1 MCALT
6 ANVGLLARVAPQAER
21 FINRN
26 ILGLQP
32 DPDHWPMPHN
42 CGSLPVP
49 EGMTLNDDTGQ
60 TLILDREFM
69 STWPHRR
76 TTIGAHVFRFEENS
90 EYDCG
95 WRLADVASR
104 FIRRHGGPEFD
115 LAGIVPPPDT
125 FGHVRVLPWVARR
138 FAQLLKVSFQPDLF
152 ETTCPLSVHPDR
164 QRRPALPLTEMFR
177 IGNASITQLKDAR
190 VLLIDW
196 RIQNGKTLLT
206 LARLLRKKG
215 AQVAR
220 FAWLG

>member
-1 MCALT
+1 MRVLT
-6 ANVGLLARVAPQAER
+6 ANAGLLARVAPQAGR

-42 CGSLPVP
+42 AGSLPVHR
-49 EGMTLNDDTGQ
+49 GITLSDDTGQ
-60 TLILDREFM
+60 TLILDHEF
-69 STWPHRR
+69 TRAWPRRR
-76 TTIGAHVFRFEENS
+76 TAIGAHAFRFEENS

-104 FIRRHGGPEFD
+104 FLRRHGTPKFD

-138 FAQLLKVSFQPDLF
+138 LALLLGSSYQSDLF
-152 ETTCPLSVHPDR
+152 ETTCPLAVHPDR
-164 QRRPALPLTEMFR
+164 VRRPALPLTEMFR

-196 RIQNGKTLLT
+196 RRHSGKTLLT
-206 LARLLRKKG
+206 LARMLHKKG
-215 AQVAR
+215 AQVVR
-220 FAWLG
+220 FVWLG